1 MRIDNYN
8 SSANELSGDL
18 TPKQVIKETAMQAA
32 AAAGTEDHATLT
44 SDSTSLNSLVS
55 TAMSTPEVR
64 QSTVD
69 SLRDAVNSG
78 KYELDPNKI
87 AASMVDDYA

>member
-8 SSANELSGDL
+8 SSANELSSEL
-18 TPKQVIKETAMQAA
+18 SSQPVSKQTGAQATSA
-32 AAAGTEDHATLT
+32 SAEDRATLT

-55 TAMSTPEVR
+55 TAMNTPETR
-64 QSTVD
+64 QGTID
-69 SLRDAVNSG
+69 SLREAVNNG
-78 KYELDPNKI
+78 TYELDPNKI